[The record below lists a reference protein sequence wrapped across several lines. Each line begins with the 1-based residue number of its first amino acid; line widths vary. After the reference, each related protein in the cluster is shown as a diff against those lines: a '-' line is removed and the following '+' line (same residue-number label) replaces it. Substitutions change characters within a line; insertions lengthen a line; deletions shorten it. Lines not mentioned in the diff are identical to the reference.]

1 MLEAIKICRVF
12 SIRKYA
18 IRIIIIMCIVNM
30 IVCMVKRKTVALV
43 GDLVVEEVE
52 MCFKLIRL

>member
-1 MLEAIKICRVF
+1 MVEAIKICRVF

-30 IVCMVKRKTVALV
+30 IVESVKRKTVALV
-43 GDLVVEEVE
+43 GDLVVEDVE